1 MDGRRIQM
9 VVVFLILALLVS
21 GPAIAQE
28 GSLIDILT
36 AKGVISKQEA
46 QRLKKG
52 AKTSTGEPDQQALI
66 DLLRRKGILEDEDV
80 AQLQSSPPTTI
91 VEKPAATPSSREVT
105 E

>member
-1 MDGRRIQM
+1 M

-28 GSLIDILT
+28 VLLIDILT

-52 AKTSTGEPDQQALI
+52 TKTSTGEPDQI
-66 DLLRRKGILEDEDV
+66 SKR
-80 AQLQSSPPTTI
+80 
-91 VEKPAATPSSREVT
+91 
-105 E
+105 